1 MSNLTNAQI
10 LQIIASLRTLTNT
23 LEASL
28 GPVKAEATAEPKG
41 RKERSDKG
49 KSRSKK
55 PSADEEPPEEAEP
68 KAKKEPKAR
77 KPSAWQDFVKQEGGI
92 KKASETKTTHPMA
105 YQEFVEAWNEE
116 HGVTAVPAPGKK
128 APAPAPVAPPAPA
141 KKVPVK
147 KVPVK
152 KAPAPAPAAKPKKE
166 LPPLPASEDEEE
178 ADNGKY
184 ELIEIDET
192 NYWLDD
198 DMNMLF
204 HDNDGE
210 VGDFAHFYKDGK
222 IVNHV

>member
-1 MSNLTNAQI
+1 MSTLTNAQI
-10 LQIIASLRTLTNT
+10 LQIIASLRTQANT

-28 GPVKAEATAEPKG
+28 GLVKAEVIAEPKG

-55 PSADEEPPEEAEP
+55 PTADEEPPQEAEP

-116 HGVTAVPAPGKK
+116 HGVTAAPVPAKK
-128 APAPAPVAPPAPA
+128 APVVAAPAPPAPA

-147 KVPVK
+147 K
-152 KAPAPAPAAKPKKE
+152 APAPAAKPKKE

-178 ADNGKY
+178 ADSGKY
-184 ELIEIDET
+184 ELVEIDET

>member
-1 MSNLTNAQI
+1 MSTLTNAQI
-10 LQIIASLRTLTNT
+10 LQIIASLRTQVNI

-28 GPVKAEATAEPKG
+28 GPVKAEVTAEPKG

-49 KSRSKK
+49 KSRAKK
-55 PSADEEPPEEAEP
+55 PAADEEPPEDAEP

-116 HGVTAVPAPGKK
+116 HGVTA
-128 APAPAPVAPPAPA
+128 APAKKAPVAPVAPVAPEAPA
-141 KKVPVK
+141 K

-152 KAPAPAPAAKPKKE
+152 KAPAPKPAAKKE

-178 ADNGKY
+178 TDTGKY
-184 ELIEIDET
+184 ELVEIDET

-204 HDNDGE
+204 RDNDGE

>member
-1 MSNLTNAQI
+1 
-10 LQIIASLRTLTNT
+10 
-23 LEASL
+23 
-28 GPVKAEATAEPKG
+28 
-41 RKERSDKG
+41 
-49 KSRSKK
+49 
-55 PSADEEPPEEAEP
+55 
-68 KAKKEPKAR
+68 
-77 KPSAWQDFVKQEGGI
+77 
-92 KKASETKTTHPMA
+92 MA

-116 HGVTAVPAPGKK
+116 HGVTA
-128 APAPAPVAPPAPA
+128 APAKKAPVAPVAPVAPAAPA

-147 KVPVK
+147 K
-152 KAPAPAPAAKPKKE
+152 APAPAAKPKKE

-178 ADNGKY
+178 TDTGKY
-184 ELIEIDET
+184 ELVEIDDT

>member
-1 MSNLTNAQI
+1 MSTLTNAQI
-10 LQIIASLRTLTNT
+10 LQIIASLRTQANT

-28 GPVKAEATAEPKG
+28 GLVKAEVTAEPKG

-49 KSRSKK
+49 KSRAKK
-55 PSADEEPPEEAEP
+55 PAADEEPPEDAEP

-92 KKASETKTTHPMA
+92 KKASETKTTHPIA

-116 HGVTAVPAPGKK
+116 HGVTA
-128 APAPAPVAPPAPA
+128 APAKKAPVAPDAPA

-147 KVPVK
+147 K
-152 KAPAPAPAAKPKKE
+152 APATAAKPKKE

-178 ADNGKY
+178 ADTGKY
-184 ELIEIDET
+184 ELVEIDDT

>member
-1 MSNLTNAQI
+1 MSNLSNAQI
-10 LQIIASLRTLTNT
+10 LQIIASLRAQATA

-28 GPVKAEATAEPKG
+28 GPLKVEVVAEPKG

-55 PSADEEPPEEAEP
+55 PAADEEPPEEAEP
-68 KAKKEPKAR
+68 KGKKEPKTR

-92 KKASETKTTHPMA
+92 KKASQTKTTHPMA

-116 HGVTAVPAPGKK
+116 HGVAA
-128 APAPAPVAPPAPA
+128 APAA
-141 KKVPVK
+141 PVK

-152 KAPAPAPAAKPKKE
+152 KAPAPPPKPKAKKE

-178 ADNGKY
+178 TDDY
-184 ELIEIDET
+184 EPIEIDDT
-192 NYWLDD
+192 NYWLDAK
-198 DMNMLF
+198 MGILY

-210 VGDFAHFYKDGK
+210 PGDFAHFYKSGE
-222 IVNHV
+222 IVNHL

>member
-55 PSADEEPPEEAEP
+55 PAADEEPPEEAEP

-116 HGVTAVPAPGKK
+116 HGVTAAPAPAKK
-128 APAPAPVAPPAPA
+128 APAPAAPA
-141 KKVPVK
+141 KKTPVAKAAPTK
-147 KVPVK
+147 K
-152 KAPAPAPAAKPKKE
+152 APAPAAKPKKE

-178 ADNGKY
+178 AEAEIDGY
-184 ELIEIDET
+184 EQIEIDGT

-204 HDNDGE
+204 QDNDGE

>member
-1 MSNLTNAQI
+1 MSTLTNAQI
-10 LQIIASLRTLTNT
+10 LQIIASLRTQANT

-28 GPVKAEATAEPKG
+28 GLVKAEVAAEPKA

-49 KSRSKK
+49 KSRAKK
-55 PSADEEPPEEAEP
+55 PAVDEEPPEEAEP

-77 KPSAWQDFVKQEGGI
+77 KLSAWQDFVKQEGGI
-92 KKASETKTTHPMA
+92 KKAGETKTTHPMA

-116 HGVTAVPAPGKK
+116 HGVTATPAKK
-128 APAPAPVAPPAPA
+128 APVAAAAPAAPA
-141 KKVPVK
+141 APVK

-152 KAPAPAPAAKPKKE
+152 KAPAPAPAAKAKKE

-178 ADNGKY
+178 NDSGKY
-184 ELIEIDET
+184 ELVEIDDT

-222 IVNHV
+222 IVSHV

>member
-1 MSNLTNAQI
+1 MSNLSNAQI
-10 LQIIASLRTLTNT
+10 LEIIASLRTLTNT

-28 GPVKAEATAEPKG
+28 GPVKAEAAAEPKG

-55 PSADEEPPEEAEP
+55 PAADEEPPEEAEP

-92 KKASETKTTHPMA
+92 KKASETKKTHPMA

-116 HGVTAVPAPGKK
+116 HGAAAAPVPAKK
-128 APAPAPVAPPAPA
+128 APAPAPAA
-141 KKVPVK
+141 
-147 KVPVK
+147 PVK

-178 ADNGKY
+178 ADEY
-184 ELIEIDET
+184 ELIEIDDV
-192 NYWLDD
+192 NYWLDAT
-198 DMNMLF
+198 MGILY
-204 HDNDGE
+204 HDNDGNA
-210 VGDFAHFYKDGK
+210 GDFAHFYKDGE
-222 IVNHV
+222 IANHL

>member
-1 MSNLTNAQI
+1 MSTLTNAQI
-10 LQIIASLRTLTNT
+10 LQIIASLRTQANT

-28 GPVKAEATAEPKG
+28 GQVKAEVTAEPKG

-49 KSRSKK
+49 KSRAKK
-55 PSADEEPPEEAEP
+55 PAADEEPPEDAEP

-116 HGVTAVPAPGKK
+116 HGVTAAPAKK
-128 APAPAPVAPPAPA
+128 APAPAPVAPA

-147 KVPVK
+147 K
-152 KAPAPAPAAKPKKE
+152 APAPAAKPKKE
-166 LPPLPASEDEEE
+166 LPPLPASEDEDE
-178 ADNGKY
+178 ANSGKY
-184 ELIEIDET
+184 ELVEIDGT

-204 HDNDGE
+204 QDNDGE

-222 IVNHV
+222 IVSHV

>member
-1 MSNLTNAQI
+1 MSNLSNAQI
-10 LQIIASLRTLTNT
+10 LEIIASLRTLTNT

-28 GPVKAEATAEPKG
+28 GPVKAEAAAEPKG

-55 PSADEEPPEEAEP
+55 PAADEEPPEEAEP

-116 HGVTAVPAPGKK
+116 HGVSAAPVPVKK
-128 APAPAPVAPPAPA
+128 APAPAPAPA
-141 KKVPVK
+141 PVK
-147 KVPVK
+147 KTPVAK
-152 KAPAPAPAAKPKKE
+152 KAPAPAAKPKKE

-178 ADNGKY
+178 ADNY
-184 ELIEIDET
+184 EPIEINDT
-192 NYWLDD
+192 NYWLDEKMGILYYD
-198 DMNMLF
+198 KR
-204 HDNDGE
+204 GE
-210 VGDFAHFYKDGK
+210 DFATLYKGGK
-222 IVNHV
+222 IVNRLP

>member
-1 MSNLTNAQI
+1 MSNLSNAQI
-10 LQIIASLRTLTNT
+10 LEIIASLRTLTNT

-28 GPVKAEATAEPKG
+28 GPVKAEAAAEPKG

-55 PSADEEPPEEAEP
+55 PAADEEPPEEAEP

-116 HGVTAVPAPGKK
+116 HGAAAAP
-128 APAPAPVAPPAPA
+128 APAPAPVKKTPVA
-141 KKVPVK
+141 KK
-147 KVPVK
+147 
-152 KAPAPAPAAKPKKE
+152 APAPAAKPKKE

-178 ADNGKY
+178 ADEY
-184 ELIEIDET
+184 ELIEIDDV
-192 NYWLDD
+192 NYWLDAT
-198 DMNMLF
+198 MGILY
-204 HDNDGE
+204 HDNDGNA
-210 VGDFAHFYKDGK
+210 GDFAHFYKNGE
-222 IVNHV
+222 IANHL

>member
-1 MSNLTNAQI
+1 MSTLTNAQI
-10 LQIIASLRTLTNT
+10 LQIIASLRTQANT

-28 GPVKAEATAEPKG
+28 GLVKAEVIAEPKG

-55 PSADEEPPEEAEP
+55 PAADEEPPEEAEP
-68 KAKKEPKAR
+68 KTKKEPKAR

-116 HGVTAVPAPGKK
+116 HGVTAAPAKK
-128 APAPAPVAPPAPA
+128 APAPAAPAPAPAAPA

-147 KVPVK
+147 K
-152 KAPAPAPAAKPKKE
+152 APTPAAKPKKE

-178 ADNGKY
+178 ADSGKY
-184 ELIEIDET
+184 ELVEIDET

-204 HDNDGE
+204 QDNDGE

>member
-1 MSNLTNAQI
+1 MSTLTNAQI
-10 LQIIASLRTLTNT
+10 LQIIASLRTQANT

-28 GPVKAEATAEPKG
+28 GLVKAEVAAEPKA

-49 KSRSKK
+49 KSRVKK
-55 PSADEEPPEEAEP
+55 PAADEEPPEEAEP

-77 KPSAWQDFVKQEGGI
+77 KSSAWLDFVKQEGGV
-92 KKASETKTTHPMA
+92 KKAGETKTTHPMA

-116 HGVTAVPAPGKK
+116 HGVTA
-128 APAPAPVAPPAPA
+128 APA
-141 KKVPVK
+141 KKAPVAAAAPAVPVK

-152 KAPAPAPAAKPKKE
+152 KEPAPAAKPKKE

-178 ADNGKY
+178 TDSGKY
-184 ELIEIDET
+184 ELVDIDDT

>member
-1 MSNLTNAQI
+1 MSTLTNVQI
-10 LQIIASLRTLTNT
+10 LQIIASLRTHANT

-28 GPVKAEATAEPKG
+28 GLVKAEVIVEPKG

-49 KSRSKK
+49 KSRAKK
-55 PSADEEPPEEAEP
+55 PAADEEPPEDAEP

-92 KKASETKTTHPMA
+92 KKASKTKTTHPMA

-116 HGVTAVPAPGKK
+116 HGVTAAPAKK
-128 APAPAPVAPPAPA
+128 APVTAAAPIAPAAPA

-147 KVPVK
+147 K
-152 KAPAPAPAAKPKKE
+152 APAPAAKPKKE

-178 ADNGKY
+178 TDTGKY
-184 ELIEIDET
+184 ELIEIDDT

>member
-1 MSNLTNAQI
+1 MSTLTNVQI
-10 LQIIASLRTLTNT
+10 LQIIASLRTQANT

-28 GPVKAEATAEPKG
+28 GQVKAEVTAEPKG

-49 KSRSKK
+49 KSRAKK
-55 PSADEEPPEEAEP
+55 PAADEEPPEDAEP

-116 HGVTAVPAPGKK
+116 HGVTAAPAKK
-128 APAPAPVAPPAPA
+128 APAPAPVAPAKKMPA
-141 KKVPVK
+141 KK
-147 KVPVK
+147 
-152 KAPAPAPAAKPKKE
+152 APAPAAKPKKE

-178 ADNGKY
+178 AEAEIDGY
-184 ELIEIDET
+184 ELVEIDGT

-204 HDNDGE
+204 QDNDGE
-210 VGDFAHFYKDGK
+210 VGDFAQFYKDGK
-222 IVNHV
+222 IVSHV

>member
-1 MSNLTNAQI
+1 MSTLTNAQI
-10 LQIIASLRTLTNT
+10 LQIIASLRTQANT

-28 GPVKAEATAEPKG
+28 GLVKAEVIVEPKG

-49 KSRSKK
+49 KSRAKK
-55 PSADEEPPEEAEP
+55 PAADEEPPEDAEP

-105 YQEFVEAWNEE
+105 YQEFVEAWNKE
-116 HGVTAVPAPGKK
+116 HGVTA
-128 APAPAPVAPPAPA
+128 APA
-141 KKVPVK
+141 KKAPVTAAAPIASAAPAK

-152 KAPAPAPAAKPKKE
+152 KAPAPKPAAKPKKE

-178 ADNGKY
+178 TDTGKY
-184 ELIEIDET
+184 ELVEIDET

>member
-1 MSNLTNAQI
+1 MSTLTNAQI
-10 LQIIASLRTLTNT
+10 LHIIASLRTQANT

-28 GPVKAEATAEPKG
+28 GLAKAEVTAEPKG

-49 KSRSKK
+49 KSRVKK
-55 PSADEEPPEEAEP
+55 PAADEEPPEDAEP

-116 HGVTAVPAPGKK
+116 HGVTA
-128 APAPAPVAPPAPA
+128 APAKKAPVAPVAPVAPEAPA
-141 KKVPVK
+141 K

-152 KAPAPAPAAKPKKE
+152 KAPAPKPAAKKE

-178 ADNGKY
+178 TDTGKY
-184 ELIEIDET
+184 ELVEIDET

>member
-1 MSNLTNAQI
+1 MSTLTNAQI
-10 LQIIASLRTLTNT
+10 LQIIASLRTQANT

-28 GPVKAEATAEPKG
+28 GLVKAEVTAEPKG

-49 KSRSKK
+49 KSRAKK
-55 PSADEEPPEEAEP
+55 PAADEEPPEEAEP

-116 HGVTAVPAPGKK
+116 HGVTA
-128 APAPAPVAPPAPA
+128 APA
-141 KKVPVK
+141 KKAPVASVAPVVPVAPVK

-152 KAPAPAPAAKPKKE
+152 KAPAPKPAAKP
-166 LPPLPASEDEEE
+166 LPLLPASEDEEE

-184 ELIEIDET
+184 ELVEIDDT

>member
-1 MSNLTNAQI
+1 MSNLSNAQI
-10 LQIIASLRTLTNT
+10 LEIIASLRTLTNT

-28 GPVKAEATAEPKG
+28 GPVKAEAAAEPKG

-55 PSADEEPPEEAEP
+55 PAADEEPPEEAEP

-116 HGVTAVPAPGKK
+116 HGVSAAP
-128 APAPAPVAPPAPA
+128 
-141 KKVPVK
+141 
-147 KVPVK
+147 VPVK
-152 KAPAPAPAAKPKKE
+152 KAPAVAPAPVKKTPVAKKAPAPAAKPKKE

-178 ADNGKY
+178 ADEY
-184 ELIEIDET
+184 ELIEIDDV
-192 NYWLDD
+192 NYWL
-198 DMNMLF
+198 NATTGILC
-204 HDNDGE
+204 HDNDGKA
-210 VGDFAHFYKDGK
+210 GDFFCFYKDGE
-222 IVNHV
+222 IANYL

>member
-1 MSNLTNAQI
+1 MSTLTNAQI
-10 LQIIASLRTLTNT
+10 LQIIASLRTQADT

-28 GPVKAEATAEPKG
+28 GPLKAVAAEPKG

-49 KSRSKK
+49 KSRTKK
-55 PSADEEPPEEAEP
+55 PAADEEPPEDAEP
-68 KAKKEPKAR
+68 KGKKEPKAR

-116 HGVTAVPAPGKK
+116 HGVTATPAKK
-128 APAPAPVAPPAPA
+128 APVAAAAPAAAAAVA
-141 KKVPVK
+141 PVK

-152 KAPAPAPAAKPKKE
+152 KAPAAKPKKE

-178 ADNGKY
+178 ADSGKY
-184 ELIEIDET
+184 ELVEIDET

>member
-1 MSNLTNAQI
+1 MSTLTNAQI
-10 LQIIASLRTLTNT
+10 LQIIASLRTQANT

-28 GPVKAEATAEPKG
+28 GQVKAEVTAEPKG

-49 KSRSKK
+49 KSRAKK
-55 PSADEEPPEEAEP
+55 PAADEEPPEEAEP

-116 HGVTAVPAPGKK
+116 HGVTAAPAKK
-128 APAPAPVAPPAPA
+128 APAPAPVAPA
-141 KKVPVK
+141 K

-152 KAPAPAPAAKPKKE
+152 KAPAPAAPAAKPKKE

-178 ADNGKY
+178 ADSGKY
-184 ELIEIDET
+184 ELVEIDGD

-198 DMNMLF
+198 DMNLLF

>member
-1 MSNLTNAQI
+1 MSTLTNAQI
-10 LQIIASLRTLTNT
+10 LQIIASLRTQANT

-28 GPVKAEATAEPKG
+28 GPVKAEVTAEPKG

-49 KSRSKK
+49 KSRAKK
-55 PSADEEPPEEAEP
+55 PAADEEPPEDAEP

-116 HGVTAVPAPGKK
+116 HGVTA
-128 APAPAPVAPPAPA
+128 APA
-141 KKVPVK
+141 KKAPVTAAAPIAPAAPAK

-152 KAPAPAPAAKPKKE
+152 KAPAPKPAAKKE

-178 ADNGKY
+178 TDTGKY
-184 ELIEIDET
+184 ELVEIDET

>member
-1 MSNLTNAQI
+1 MSTLTNAQI
-10 LQIIASLRTLTNT
+10 LQIIASLRTQANT

-28 GPVKAEATAEPKG
+28 GPVKAEVAAEPKA

-49 KSRSKK
+49 KSRAKK
-55 PSADEEPPEEAEP
+55 PAADEEPPEEAEP

-92 KKASETKTTHPMA
+92 KKAGETKTTHPMA

-116 HGVTAVPAPGKK
+116 HGVTA
-128 APAPAPVAPPAPA
+128 APA
-141 KKVPVK
+141 KKAPVAAAAPAVPVK

-152 KAPAPAPAAKPKKE
+152 KAPAPVAKPKKE

-178 ADNGKY
+178 NDSGKY
-184 ELIEIDET
+184 ELVEIDDT

-222 IVNHV
+222 IVSHV

>member
-1 MSNLTNAQI
+1 MSNLSNAQI
-10 LQIIASLRTLTNT
+10 LEIIASLRTLTNT

-28 GPVKAEATAEPKG
+28 GPVKAEAAAEPKG

-55 PSADEEPPEEAEP
+55 PAADEEPPEEAEP

-116 HGVTAVPAPGKK
+116 HGVSAAPVPAKK
-128 APAPAPVAPPAPA
+128 APAPAPAA
-141 KKVPVK
+141 PVK
-147 KVPVK
+147 KTPVAK

-166 LPPLPASEDEEE
+166 LPPLPASEDEKE
-178 ADNGKY
+178 ADEY
-184 ELIEIDET
+184 ELIEIDDV
-192 NYWLDD
+192 NYWLDAT
-198 DMNMLF
+198 MGILY
-204 HDNDGE
+204 HDNDGKA
-210 VGDFAHFYKDGK
+210 GDFAHFYKDGE
-222 IVNHV
+222 IANHL

>member
-1 MSNLTNAQI
+1 MSTLTNAQI
-10 LQIIASLRTLTNT
+10 LQIIASLRTQANT

-28 GPVKAEATAEPKG
+28 GLVKAEVAAEPKA

-49 KSRSKK
+49 KSRAKK
-55 PSADEEPPEEAEP
+55 PAADEEPPEEAEP

-77 KPSAWQDFVKQEGGI
+77 KSSAWLDFVKQEGGV
-92 KKASETKTTHPMA
+92 KKAGETKTTHPMA

-116 HGVTAVPAPGKK
+116 HGVTA
-128 APAPAPVAPPAPA
+128 APA
-141 KKVPVK
+141 KKAPVAAAAPAVPVK

-152 KAPAPAPAAKPKKE
+152 KEPAPAAKPKKE

-178 ADNGKY
+178 TDSGKY
-184 ELIEIDET
+184 ELVDIDDT

>member
-28 GPVKAEATAEPKG
+28 GPVKAEATAEPKS

-55 PSADEEPPEEAEP
+55 PAADEEPPEEAEP

-116 HGVTAVPAPGKK
+116 HGVTAAPAPAKK
-128 APAPAPVAPPAPA
+128 APAPAAPA
-141 KKVPVK
+141 KKTPVAKAAPAK
-147 KVPVK
+147 K
-152 KAPAPAPAAKPKKE
+152 APAPAAKPKKE

-178 ADNGKY
+178 AEAEIDGY
-184 ELIEIDET
+184 EQIEIDGT

-204 HDNDGE
+204 QDNDGE

>member
-1 MSNLTNAQI
+1 MSTLTNAQI
-10 LQIIASLRTLTNT
+10 RQIIASLRTQANT

-28 GPVKAEATAEPKG
+28 GQVKAEVTAEPKG

-49 KSRSKK
+49 KSRAKK
-55 PSADEEPPEEAEP
+55 PAADEEPPEDAEP

-116 HGVTAVPAPGKK
+116 HGVTAAPAKK
-128 APAPAPVAPPAPA
+128 APAPAPVAPA

-147 KVPVK
+147 K
-152 KAPAPAPAAKPKKE
+152 APAPAAKPKKE
-166 LPPLPASEDEEE
+166 LPPLPASEDEDE
-178 ADNGKY
+178 ANSGKY
-184 ELIEIDET
+184 ELVEIDGT

-204 HDNDGE
+204 QDNDGE

-222 IVNHV
+222 IVSHV

>member
-1 MSNLTNAQI
+1 MSTLTNAQI
-10 LQIIASLRTLTNT
+10 LQIIASLRTHANT

-28 GPVKAEATAEPKG
+28 RLVKAEVAAEPKA

-49 KSRSKK
+49 KSRAKK
-55 PSADEEPPEEAEP
+55 PAADEEPPEEAEP

-77 KPSAWQDFVKQEGGI
+77 KSSAWLDFVKQEGGV
-92 KKASETKTTHPMA
+92 KKAGETKTTHPMA

-116 HGVTAVPAPGKK
+116 HGVTA
-128 APAPAPVAPPAPA
+128 APA
-141 KKVPVK
+141 KKAPVAAAAPAVPVK

-152 KAPAPAPAAKPKKE
+152 KEPAPAAKPKKE

-178 ADNGKY
+178 TDSGKY
-184 ELIEIDET
+184 ELVDIDDT

>member
-1 MSNLTNAQI
+1 MSTLTNAQI
-10 LQIIASLRTLTNT
+10 LQIIASLRTQANT

-28 GPVKAEATAEPKG
+28 GQVKAEVTAEPKG

-49 KSRSKK
+49 KSRAKK
-55 PSADEEPPEEAEP
+55 PAADEEPPEDAEP

-116 HGVTAVPAPGKK
+116 HGVTATPAKK
-128 APAPAPVAPPAPA
+128 APGPAPVAPA
-141 KKVPVK
+141 K

-152 KAPAPAPAAKPKKE
+152 KAPAPAPATKPKKE

-178 ADNGKY
+178 ADSGKY
-184 ELIEIDET
+184 ELVEIDGD

-204 HDNDGE
+204 HYNDGE
-210 VGDFAHFYKDGK
+210 IGDFAHFYKDGK

>member
-1 MSNLTNAQI
+1 MSNLSNAQI
-10 LQIIASLRTLTNT
+10 LEIIASLRTLTNT

-28 GPVKAEATAEPKG
+28 GPVKAEAAAEPKG

-55 PSADEEPPEEAEP
+55 PAADEEPPEEAEP

-116 HGVTAVPAPGKK
+116 HGVSAAPVPVKK
-128 APAPAPVAPPAPA
+128 APAPAPAPA
-141 KKVPVK
+141 PVK
-147 KVPVK
+147 KTPVAK
-152 KAPAPAPAAKPKKE
+152 KAPAPAAKPKKE

-178 ADNGKY
+178 PDEY
-184 ELIEIDET
+184 ELIEIDDV
-192 NYWLDD
+192 NYWLDAR
-198 DMNMLF
+198 MGILY
-204 HDNDGE
+204 HDNEGK
-210 VGDFAHFYKDGK
+210 VGDFAHFYKNGE
-222 IVNHV
+222 IANHL

>member
-55 PSADEEPPEEAEP
+55 PAADEEPPEEAEP

-116 HGVTAVPAPGKK
+116 HGVTAAPAPAKK
-128 APAPAPVAPPAPA
+128 APAPAAPA
-141 KKVPVK
+141 KKTPVAKAAPTK
-147 KVPVK
+147 K
-152 KAPAPAPAAKPKKE
+152 APAPAAKPKKE

-178 ADNGKY
+178 AEIDGY
-184 ELIEIDET
+184 EQIEIDGT

-204 HDNDGE
+204 QDNDGE

>member
-1 MSNLTNAQI
+1 MSTLTNVQI
-10 LQIIASLRTLTNT
+10 LQIIASLRTQANT

-28 GPVKAEATAEPKG
+28 GQVKAEVTAEPKG

-49 KSRSKK
+49 KSRAKK
-55 PSADEEPPEEAEP
+55 PAADEEPPEDAEP

-116 HGVTAVPAPGKK
+116 HGVTAAPAKK
-128 APAPAPVAPPAPA
+128 APAPAPVAPA

-147 KVPVK
+147 K
-152 KAPAPAPAAKPKKE
+152 APAPAAKPKKE
-166 LPPLPASEDEEE
+166 LPPLPASEDEDE
-178 ADNGKY
+178 ANSGKY
-184 ELIEIDET
+184 ELVEIDGT

-204 HDNDGE
+204 QDNDGE

-222 IVNHV
+222 IVSHV